1 MFNSKKKIEFN
12 NEELRIVL
20 YALNDFRN
28 KLLSE
33 NKYADAVNE
42 VIPKLKNKMKVDKY
56 DLGIIINGLDQKR
69 KSMLAAN
76 ENTSV
81 IDELLL
87 RLLKIDGRNPPAAV
101 SLRRNGAG

>member
-56 DLGIIINGLDQKR
+56 DL
-69 KSMLAAN
+69 
-76 ENTSV
+76 
-81 IDELLL
+81 
-87 RLLKIDGRNPPAAV
+87 
-101 SLRRNGAG
+101 

>member
-56 DLGIIINGLDQKR
+56 DFGIIINGLDQKR

-87 RLLKIDGRNPPAAV
+87 RLLKIDD
-101 SLRRNGAG
+101 

>member
-69 KSMLAAN
+69 KAMLAVN

-87 RLLKIDGRNPPAAV
+87 RLLKIDD
-101 SLRRNGAG
+101 

>member
-69 KSMLAAN
+69 KAMLPAN

-87 RLLKIDGRNPPAAV
+87 RLLKIDD
-101 SLRRNGAG
+101 

>member
-1 MFNSKKKIEFN
+1 MIMFNSKKKIEFN

-87 RLLKIDGRNPPAAV
+87 RLLKIDD
-101 SLRRNGAG
+101 

>member
-81 IDELLL
+81 IDKLLL
-87 RLLKIDGRNPPAAV
+87 RLLKIDD
-101 SLRRNGAG
+101 

>member
-56 DLGIIINGLDQKR
+56 DLGIIINWL
-69 KSMLAAN
+69 
-76 ENTSV
+76 
-81 IDELLL
+81 
-87 RLLKIDGRNPPAAV
+87 
-101 SLRRNGAG
+101 

>member
-69 KSMLAAN
+69 KAMLAAN
-76 ENTSV
+76 ENTSI

-87 RLLKIDGRNPPAAV
+87 RLLKIDD
-101 SLRRNGAG
+101 

>member
-12 NEELRIVL
+12 NEELL

-69 KSMLAAN
+69 KAMLAEN

-87 RLLKIDGRNPPAAV
+87 RLLKIDD
-101 SLRRNGAG
+101 

>member
-69 KSMLAAN
+69 KSMLVAN

-87 RLLKIDGRNPPAAV
+87 RLLKIDD
-101 SLRRNGAG
+101 

>member
-56 DLGIIINGLDQKR
+56 DLGITINGLDQKR

-87 RLLKIDGRNPPAAV
+87 RLLKIDD
-101 SLRRNGAG
+101 

>member
-42 VIPKLKNKMKVDKY
+42 VIPKLKMKVDKY

-87 RLLKIDGRNPPAAV
+87 RLLKIDD
-101 SLRRNGAG
+101 

>member
-33 NKYADAVNE
+33 NKYAYAVNE

-69 KSMLAAN
+69 KAMLAAN

-87 RLLKIDGRNPPAAV
+87 RLLKIDD
-101 SLRRNGAG
+101 

>member
-28 KLLSE
+28 KLLSG

-87 RLLKIDGRNPPAAV
+87 RLLKIDD
-101 SLRRNGAG
+101 